1 MDGTYNLITERID
14 LHGLLRTD
22 SELANTTHG
31 PKALF
36 LKVLDRFFKKKHAGY
51 VAPVKI
57 TGTCGHPSFGLVLN
71 KDHQHRASGG

>member
-1 MDGTYNLITERID
+1 
-14 LHGLLRTD
+14 LLRTD
-22 SELANTTHG
+22 AELANTTHG

-36 LKVLDRFFKKKHAGY
+36 LKVLDRFFKKKHVGY

-57 TGTCGHPSFGLVLN
+57 TGTYGHPSFGLDLN